1 MGLDDFTQDDSSTDT
16 TSESTT
22 TSKDTSTPDNTP
34 YYSEQ
39 RFGDHNDVTPRRIK
53 FQIKGV
59 GRSWIKQFTTER
71 FDSGEV
77 ILYGAG
83 DRAKESGKT
92 VLVYTTIT
100 PVIDN
105 VSTEE
110 NKDIRVVCYDLD
122 ENKEITDGENI
133 EYTPDWHNDL
143 YDAVRRQMNNLQ
155 DILN

>member
-1 MGLDDFTQDDSSTDT
+1 MGLDDFVEDDTSTDNT
-16 TSESTT
+16 TQTSS
-22 TSKDTSTPDNTP
+22 TSKDKSAPDNTP
-34 YYSEQ
+34 SYAKQ
-39 RFGDHNDVTPRRIK
+39 RFGDSRDVTPRRIK

-59 GRSWIKQFTTER
+59 GRSWIKQFSTER

-77 ILYGAG
+77 ILHGAG

-100 PVIDN
+100 SVIDN

-110 NKDIRVVCYDLD
+110 NKDIRVVCYDFD
-122 ENKEITDGENI
+122 EDTEITEGENI

-143 YDAVRRQMNNLQ
+143 YDAVRREMNNLQ
-155 DILN
+155 DILD